1 MFDILLDLWYIL
13 KGCITYVYKSKCIT
27 HAHRERDRE
36 RSIKGCCFDGDKQVA
51 TRPRRIDGT
60 PWATDDA
67 RYAIDLI
74 KLELRNTKKHRL

>member
-1 MFDILLDLWYIL
+1 ML
-13 KGCITYVYKSKCIT
+13 K
-27 HAHRERDRE
+27 
-36 RSIKGCCFDGDKQVA
+36 IKGCCFDGDKQVA

-74 KLELRNTKKHRL
+74 KLKLRNTKKHRL